1 MRLRQAAVG
10 TVGVVLV
17 AMAVAAGCSAGGH
30 GDSAAGGG
38 SEERVAPAA
47 DQAATPRDQA
57 AAGAKSGGGGS
68 AAPADQ
74 GGAGQ
79 AAAEV
84 RLVDLGD
91 RIVRTA
97 NVDLEVGEGEL
108 NKVVNEAT
116 DVVVRAK
123 GIYVGSSTAVPA
135 GEPASGQV
143 TFRVPVDAFEPVL
156 RQLKGL
162 GTYRGEESST
172 DDVTTQYV
180 DLTSQLTAWRA
191 QERVYLRLLDRAKSV
206 ADVIAVQNQ
215 LQQVQSN
222 IERLQGQVNHLE
234 DQSSF
239 STIVLQLSEPGAAA
253 EEPVGR
259 LGRASA
265 GRSGAPTTAAR
276 PRRSAS
282 PADPQAERMAGGVE
296 VDADALLGLEVGE
309 DRSGGDG
316 AGAGGLQVVHLD
328 VEVHLHPLVAG
339 AGRPGRSDVGRLG
352 LEGQPRPATGRA
364 EGHPVGLVPAER
376 PPQQLLVEAGQGAR
390 VGRVEHGGGQ
400 AHRRSLGHFAS
411 RIEPIPTTLGAYS
424 PTRPSTD
431 SRRRSA
437 WPLCRAYSSIMWHR
451 IHRRLGARPSGQVR
465 WASRSRPPSASASL
479 TRTRERATASCQ
491 SALSCSGLSSA
502 AECQSQSRSAF
513 QSTVSHGGA
522 GSRPCS
528 ALENQSSS
536 T

>member
-1 MRLRQAAVG
+1 MRLRRAAVG

-17 AMAVAAGCSAGGH
+17 AMAVAAGCSGGGN

-38 SEERVAPAA
+38 SEEQAAPAA

-57 AAGAKSGGGGS
+57 TTGAKSSAGGSGAGGS

-135 GEPASGQV
+135 GQPASGQV

-172 DDVTTQYV
+172 DDVTTRYV

-191 QERVYLRLLDRAKSV
+191 QERVYLRLLDRARSV
-206 ADVIAVQNQ
+206 TDVIAVQNQ

-222 IERLQGQVNHLE
+222 IERLQGQIKHLE

-239 STIVLQLSEPGAAA
+239 STIVLRLTEPGAAGPPA
-253 EEPVGR
+253 PKGR
-259 LGRASA
+259 LARAWA
-265 GRSGAPTTAAR
+265 TAVNGLGVMAAAVLVAVIWLIPVAVLGVLVLLGVRAFRR
-276 PRRSAS
+276 PR
-282 PADPQAERMAGGVE
+282 
-296 VDADALLGLEVGE
+296 
-309 DRSGGDG
+309 
-316 AGAGGLQVVHLD
+316 
-328 VEVHLHPLVAG
+328 
-339 AGRPGRSDVGRLG
+339 
-352 LEGQPRPATGRA
+352 
-364 EGHPVGLVPAER
+364 
-376 PPQQLLVEAGQGAR
+376 
-390 VGRVEHGGGQ
+390 
-400 AHRRSLGHFAS
+400 
-411 RIEPIPTTLGAYS
+411 
-424 PTRPSTD
+424 
-431 SRRRSA
+431 
-437 WPLCRAYSSIMWHR
+437 
-451 IHRRLGARPSGQVR
+451 
-465 WASRSRPPSASASL
+465 
-479 TRTRERATASCQ
+479 TA
-491 SALSCSGLSSA
+491 
-502 AECQSQSRSAF
+502 
-513 QSTVSHGGA
+513 
-522 GSRPCS
+522 
-528 ALENQSSS
+528 
-536 T
+536 